1 MVHIKAGQT
10 QITFDV
16 DHVVPKRWAGIDHVV
31 MHQSMNRSFGDEK
44 PELKMAYCGVQS
56 QCVLA
61 WLRGCRIHS
70 ASVW

>member
-10 QITFDV
+10 QIMFDV
-16 DHVVPKRWAGIDHVV
+16 DHVVPKRWAGIDHPRNYVV

-44 PELKMAYCGVQS
+44 PELWRAEPVRAS
-56 QCVLA
+56 Q
-61 WLRGCRIHS
+61 GCRIHS